1 MGSVSNRCYCTCV
14 RGGPLTCSEYPVSI
28 KELFEFYST
37 ELLKLSNVGPGDIEG
52 VEFEICE
59 EGCILPRSLS

>member
-1 MGSVSNRCYCTCV
+1 MGLVSNRCYYTYV
-14 RGGPLTCSEYPVSI
+14 RGGPLIRSEYPVSI
-28 KELFEFYST
+28 MELFESYST

-52 VEFEICE
+52 VAFETYE